1 MIYLKLFWMF
11 FKIGAFTFGG
21 GYAMLPL
28 IQDAVIKNELMS
40 SAELI
45 NFVAVSESTPGPLA
59 VNLATYVGVET
70 AGLFGALAATLGIVT
85 PSFIII
91 LILAKSYEKFKN
103 SHIVIGLMTG
113 LKAAVLGLILSAVV
127 SVGQAVFFENG
138 FAIESIDALKLIIA
152 AGIFA
157 IMLVLVKLKK
167 HPILIICLSAILG
180 IVAGYAFGINIQ

>member
-85 PSFIII
+85 PSFVII

-138 FAIESIDALKLIIA
+138 FVIESIDDLKLIIA

>member
-85 PSFIII
+85 PSFVII

-138 FAIESIDALKLIIA
+138 FAIESFDALKLIIA

>member
-70 AGLFGALAATLGIVT
+70 AGIFGALAATLGIVT
-85 PSFIII
+85 PSFVII

-157 IMLVLVKLKK
+157 TMLVLVKLKK

>member
-28 IQDAVIKNELMS
+28 IQDAVKKNELMS

-85 PSFIII
+85 PSFVII